1 MNEIGNENS
10 ELNKK
15 PTVQQVDDLA
25 HELCNKFSNHEY
37 FKWYCSAIWKLGER
51 RVRDLQARVSDAKDP
66 ARLFTILLKEDL
78 KIYEMNQTLRKM
90 LGGK

>member
-10 ELNKK
+10 ELNKR

-25 HELCNKFSNHEY
+25 GELCNQFSNHEY
-37 FKWYCSAIWKLGER
+37 FKWYCSAIWKLGEN
-51 RVRDLQARVSDAKDP
+51 RVRELKGRVSDAKDP
-66 ARLFTILLKEDL
+66 ARLFTKLLSEDL
-78 KIYEMNQTLRKM
+78 KIHEMNESLRKL